1 MRHINKGDQFVVACV
16 DSPETAPAVIAAA
29 RLFAG
34 RLRNKSLMLLNVSGD
49 NSASGWLKQY
59 DIPFAALRGDWA
71 TAIEGL
77 PTVFNA
83 VLAVTAV
90 DAAAPRSSIANPRT
104 LLRAFRRSKI
114 AYLTIPVSGVQSA
127 VRGDDAQNSIMQP
140 NTEHGSLHAGLT
152 TVLTVDH
159 HRESKE
165 KLIWAS
171 YFARFNQSQLSMIHF
186 QYSDSGLHYKWHNNI
201 LFMDKFFAGLNVSY
215 NAIPINGKSVYPETA
230 VCRAGAEA
238 GCGLLISVTTDSRN
252 RDVLEWFAGVQEDRT
267 IRNPHLLPV
276 LFINPRNDI
285 YVLCD

>member
-1 MRHINKGDQFVVACV
+1 MKDQFVIAYLSDLSMNQAVVSHACHLARMLNKGLILLYIEDKRFHLPPVNEVEKTLLQIEAAHPDVHPAHVAIKS
-16 DSPETAPAVIAAA
+16 DSKEIIDALPTLLNGVIAV
-29 RLFAG
+29 AG
-34 RLRNKSLMLLNVSGD
+34 V
-49 NSASGWLKQY
+49 
-59 DIPFAALRGDWA
+59 
-71 TAIEGL
+71 
-77 PTVFNA
+77 
-83 VLAVTAV
+83 
-90 DAAAPRSSIANPRT
+90 NPRAPLGSPT
-104 LLRAFRRSKI
+104 RPRRVLKLFSQCKI
-114 AYLTIPVSGVQSA
+114 AYLTVQA
-127 VRGDDAQNSIMQP
+127 PLTDPTTYNSVAFSIDF
-140 NTEHGSLHAGLT
+140 NK
-152 TVLTVDH
+152 
-159 HRESKE
+159 ESKE

-171 YFARFNQSQLSMIHF
+171 YFARFNHSQLSMIHF

-230 VCRAGAEA
+230 VCRAAAEA